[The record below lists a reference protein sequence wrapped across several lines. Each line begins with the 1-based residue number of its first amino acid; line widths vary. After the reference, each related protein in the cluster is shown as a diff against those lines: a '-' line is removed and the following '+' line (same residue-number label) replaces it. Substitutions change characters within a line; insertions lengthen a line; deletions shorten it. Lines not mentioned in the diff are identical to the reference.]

1 MGKASAMAT
10 DQYTLSDP
18 TKLYADIDTKQQ
30 THPSPGLDARLDD
43 KADLGE
49 KTYRGSG
56 RLEGR
61 KALIT
66 GGDSGIGAATAI
78 AFAREGADVAI
89 SYLEAEET
97 DARRIVGL
105 VNAAG
110 RKGLP
115 LPGDLTDASY
125 CRNLVAQAVQGLG
138 GLDILVNNGAEQTHI
153 DELADLTDE
162 QFDMTFKTNVYAM
175 FWITKAALPHLR
187 PGSTII
193 NSTSVQAYN
202 PSPGLL
208 DSPPTKAAINNSTK
222 GLAQHLAPRGIRV
235 NAVAPGPVW
244 TPLQVSGGQPP
255 EKLPEFG
262 DNTPLGRPAQ
272 PAELAPA
279 YVFLASAESSYVL
292 GETLN
297 VNGGK
302 PTP

>member
-1 MGKASAMAT
+1 MSK
-10 DQYTLSDP
+10 DQYTVNDP

-30 THPSPGLDARLDD
+30 THASPGLDAKLDD

-49 KTYRGSG
+49 TTYRGSG

-89 SYLEAEET
+89 SYLEAEES
-97 DARRIVGL
+97 DARRIIGL
-105 VNAAG
+105 INEAG
-110 RKGLP
+110 QKGLP
-115 LPGDLTDASY
+115 LPGDLTDPSY
-125 CRNLVAQAVQGLG
+125 CRNLVAQAVEGLG

-153 DELADLTDE
+153 DDLAELTDE
-162 QFDMTFKTNVYAM
+162 QFDMTLKTNVYAM
-175 FWITKAALPHLR
+175 FWITKAALPHLK
-187 PGSTII
+187 PGASII
-193 NSTSVQAYN
+193 NSTSIQAYN

-208 DSPPTKAAINNSTK
+208 DYAATKAAINNFSK
-222 GLAQHLAPRGIRV
+222 GLAQQLAPKGIRV

-244 TPLQVSGGQPP
+244 TPLQVSGGQPA
-255 EKLPEFG
+255 EKLPSFG
-262 DNTPLGRPAQ
+262 DDTPLGRPAQ

-279 YVFLASAESSYVL
+279 YVFLASAESSYVV

-297 VNGGK
+297 VNGGS